1 MARLIQHCENH
12 RNRWLPA
19 RFAVRTR
26 RIPSPH
32 NAPTVAPNYSC
43 VVTSPRAVRFFTIAS
58 IAIVVVSGLT
68 WLGLGRITAAISK
81 EDVFAGLKDRPKR
94 ESSAVNYLIVGSDT
108 REGLS
113 RAEIRR
119 LRVGGTDVAAGRRSD
134 TMLLVHISKKRDK
147 AAIISIPRDSYALI
161 PEHKALNSE
170 KMIPATH
177 SKINSAYSWGG
188 APLLIQTLE
197 NMSGLRIDHYIEINF
212 VGFVRMVDALGGIE
226 VCTKRDIDDPKS
238 HLVLPAGRHT
248 LDGVDSLKYVR
259 SRLFDG
265 LGDLGRM
272 KRQQEFAGAML
283 RKATSAGVLLNPV
296 KLVDFLNSALSSV
309 TTDSGLTQGDLLT
322 LGKQLRNLS
331 ASNVRTLT
339 IPLKYYNYNK
349 NGVSAAVLWDP
360 ELSAE
365 LFERIK
371 NDEALIDKVRPEPSA
386 TPSLLDKFGTK
397 TASDNPCNESKG

>member
-1 MARLIQHCENH
+1 MAI
-12 RNRWLPA
+12 
-19 RFAVRTR
+19 
-26 RIPSPH
+26 S
-32 NAPTVAPNYSC
+32 
-43 VVTSPRAVRFFTIAS
+43 
-58 IAIVVVSGLT
+58 AIS
-68 WLGLGRITAAISK
+68 WAGLGRITAAIPK
-81 EDVFAGLKDRPKR
+81 IDAFAGLNDRPKK
-94 ESSAVNYLIVGSDT
+94 ESSAVNYLVVGSDT

-113 RAEIRR
+113 RAEIKR
-119 LRVGGTDVAAGRRSD
+119 LKVGGTEVAAGKRSD

-147 AAIISIPRDSYALI
+147 AAIISVPRDTYARI
-161 PEHKALNSE
+161 PEHQNSQG
-170 KMIPATH
+170 KLIPASY

-188 APLLIQTLE
+188 APLLIETFE
-197 NMSGLRIDHYIEINF
+197 AMSGLRIDHYVEINF
-212 VGFVRMVDALGGIE
+212 VGFVRMVDALGGVEI
-226 VCTKRDIDDPKS
+226 CTKRDINDPKS

-259 SRLFDG
+259 TRQFDG

-296 KLVDFLNSALSSV
+296 KMVDFIGSALDSV
-309 TTDSGLTQGDLLT
+309 VTDEGLNQNDLLT

-339 IPLKYYNYNK
+339 IPLKYYNYSK

-360 ELSAE
+360 VLAPE

-371 NDEALIDKVRPEPSA
+371 NDEALLDKVKADPSA
-386 TPSLLDKFGTK
+386 SPSIVDKFK
-397 TASDNPCNESKG
+397 TGSAADNPCNS